1 MFGALVPFL
10 LFFLNFEKVKFQ
22 KLGPGTSSGAW
33 VHDVWQIFWGVK
45 KISVTCLICQAMI
58 YLLQQWLESE
68 SVCLVE
74 TYKRPGWL

>member
-33 VHDVWQIFWGVK
+33 VHEE
-45 KISVTCLICQAMI
+45 
-58 YLLQQWLESE
+58 LLAELSK
-68 SVCLVE
+68 V
-74 TYKRPGWL
+74 